1 MTDEGGNEVN
11 IYAQVAAGT
20 IGISTNNNT
29 TFSFGE
35 DEVFLFKVTRLT
47 DFHAFVLNGSV
58 MFDRDDITLI
68 GGTK

>member
-1 MTDEGGNEVN
+1 MTDQGGNEVN
-11 IYAQVAAGT
+11 TYAQVAAGT

-35 DEVFLFKVTRLT
+35 DELFKVTRLT
-47 DFHAFVLNGSV
+47 DFHVFVLNGSV

-68 GGTK
+68 GVTK

>member
-1 MTDEGGNEVN
+1 MNT
-11 IYAQVAAGT
+11 YAQVTAGT
-20 IGISTNNNT
+20 IGISTNNTT
-29 TFSFGE
+29 TFSLGE
-35 DEVFLFKVTRLT
+35 DELFKVTRLT

>member
-1 MTDEGGNEVN
+1 MNT
-11 IYAQVAAGT
+11 YAQVTAGT

-29 TFSFGE
+29 TFSLGE
-35 DEVFLFKVTRLT
+35 DELFKVTRLT